1 MSGSWVLFEILEE
14 GIEIEFRLE
23 LLDLCPGCF
32 LGLANLTF
40 LGPVAQF
47 LAGEVEVQLGG
58 LGAKRRKEGFGGNAR
73 SDDGIREG
81 HGPADDEQAARD
93 FETLPVN
100 MLAQGFELVSEL
112 RFIRS
117 ICKGDLLPGW
127 HKEVL
132 KEVLK
137 DGHPGLVLEVKG
149 ARLRERIFGTHSGGD
164 HVAAFVGAG
173 GGPESSGSRPLRGP
187 GRNRQR

>member
-1 MSGSWVLFEILEE
+1 VLFEILEE

-47 LAGEVEVQLGG
+47 LAGEVEAQLGG
-58 LGAKRRKEGFGGNAR
+58 LGAKRRKEGLGGKAR

-81 HGPADDEQAARD
+81 HGSADDEQAARD

-100 MLAQGFELVSEL
+100 MLAQGFEFVSEL

-117 ICKGDLLPGW
+117 ICKGALLPGW
-127 HKEVL
+127 HKGVL
-132 KEVLK
+132 KE
-137 DGHPGLVLEVKG
+137 GHPGLVLEVKD
-149 ARLRERIFGTHSGGD
+149 ARLRESVFEIHSGGD
-164 HVAAFVGAG
+164 RVAAFVGAV
-173 GGPESSGSRPLRGP
+173 GGPGSSGSRPLRGP